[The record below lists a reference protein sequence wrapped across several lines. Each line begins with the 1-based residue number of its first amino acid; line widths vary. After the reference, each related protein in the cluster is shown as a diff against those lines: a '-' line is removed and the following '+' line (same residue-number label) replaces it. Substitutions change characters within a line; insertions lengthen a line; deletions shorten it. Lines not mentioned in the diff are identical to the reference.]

1 MKMKKILITLILLS
15 LFSVNAFAITLYDA
29 LNETFK
35 NNTQLNA
42 ERENIKA
49 SIEDINISKAEY
61 KPSFTLS
68 GSKSFENT
76 NKLTNQSGG
85 DANVSD
91 TNPLTSSI
99 KLEQTLLDYGR
110 DKTYEKNIIGLELAK
125 AKLLKKE
132 QEILYSAVD
141 TYTALI
147 LAGEKLSINRRNLNL
162 LIKQVEND
170 KVRLDRGQI
179 KTADLSQS
187 ESSLAG
193 AQAQFT
199 QSKSELMISKLNYEN
214 IIGKLSNPNKLK
226 KSKKAIVE
234 VPNSLTKALEY
245 SKQNDPEIKI
255 AQLELNQSEKDLSIS
270 EADLK
275 PTATLSAERSYTDDL
290 SSTYDQKEKD
300 ILKATLSWPFYSGG
314 KKRSKINKNSNLIYR
329 KRLLLEYAIKN
340 TETNVGSAWSNLQ
353 SSKSFLNS
361 VNSQVKA
368 AKIANEGIAAEY
380 QRGSRTT
387 LDVIQSNS
395 LLLSAEISLVNS
407 QRNYLIAQYK
417 LLKSIGLLNSS
428 YLKLK

>member
-1 MKMKKILITLILLS
+1 MKKIIFVTALVS
-15 LFSVNAFAITLYDA
+15 LFSANAFAITLYDA
-29 LNETFK
+29 LNETYK

-49 SIEDINISKAEY
+49 SIEDINISEADY

-85 DANVSD
+85 DASVSD

-110 DKTYEKNIIGLELAK
+110 DITHEKNIIGLDLAK

-132 QEILYSAVD
+132 QDVLYSAIDVFSS
-141 TYTALI
+141 LI
-147 LAGEKLSINRRNLNL
+147 LAREKVSINRKNLNL
-162 LIKQVEND
+162 LKKQVEND
-170 KVRLDRGQI
+170 KVRLDRGKI
-179 KTADLSQS
+179 TTADLSQS

-193 AQAQFT
+193 AQAQLT
-199 QSKSELMISKLNYEN
+199 QAKSELMISKLNYEN
-214 IIGKLSNPNKLK
+214 IVGKLLDPNKLK
-226 KSKKAIVE
+226 KSSKAIVE
-234 VPNSLTKALEY
+234 VPNNLIKAIEL
-245 SKQNDPEIKI
+245 SKQNNPDIKI
-255 AQLELNQSEKDLSIS
+255 AKLELNQSEKDLAIS

-275 PTATLSAERSYTDDL
+275 PTASLSLERSYTDDL
-290 SSTYDQKEKD
+290 SSTYDRKD
-300 ILKATLSWPFYSGG
+300 KDVLKATISWPFYSGG
-314 KKRSKINKNSNLIYR
+314 KKRSTINKNSNIIFR
-329 KRLLLEYAIKN
+329 KRLLLEDAIK
-340 TETNVGSAWSNLQ
+340 TSETNVGSAWSNLQ

-361 VNSQVKA
+361 VISQVRA

-395 LLLSAEISLVNS
+395 LLLTAEISLSNS
-407 QRNYLIAQYK
+407 QRNYLIAQYNF
-417 LLKSIGLLNSS
+417 LKSIGLLNRT